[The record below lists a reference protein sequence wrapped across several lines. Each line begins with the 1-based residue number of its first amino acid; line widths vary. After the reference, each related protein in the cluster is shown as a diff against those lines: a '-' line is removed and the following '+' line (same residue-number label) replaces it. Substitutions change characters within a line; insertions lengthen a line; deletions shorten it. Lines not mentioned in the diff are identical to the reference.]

1 MAIVRLSV
9 LKILNA
15 MVVARLREMM
25 KVSGLAGATD
35 LRYLDSLNVTCFQLK
50 LS

>member
-1 MAIVRLSV
+1 
-9 LKILNA
+9 

-35 LRYLDSLNVTCFQLK
+35 LRYLDSLNVTCLEIILK
-50 LS
+50 MVSVVSVA